1 LCATRVARQVFDRP
15 EIRLRSIE
23 HRAERRR
30 CGLWD
35 GGGRRVPAQARA
47 AACYGRESAG
57 LVCYPT
63 VWDMALVPRA
73 R

>member
-1 LCATRVARQVFDRP
+1 MRDAGRRAGVRPTRDPLA
-15 EIRLRSIE
+15 E
-23 HRAERRR
+23 HRAEWRR

-35 GGGRRVPAQARA
+35 GGGPRVPAQARA
-47 AACYGRESAG
+47 AGCYGRDFAG
-57 LVCYPT
+57 LVCYLT